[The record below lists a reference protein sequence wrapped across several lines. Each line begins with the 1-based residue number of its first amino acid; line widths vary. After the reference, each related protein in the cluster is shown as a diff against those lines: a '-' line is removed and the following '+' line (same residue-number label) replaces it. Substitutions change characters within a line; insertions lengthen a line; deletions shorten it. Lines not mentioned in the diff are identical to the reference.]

1 MRYIDDN
8 VVDYQNVAFWQSAV
22 TLGGASADTDDA
34 MTSDYKNN
42 KVFGE
47 MPVGQLLVVV
57 HEEGTVLGWR
67 AWDMVDVSQPLVHYF
82 AGGGEDTNICGA
94 STDSKTTLTQNAY
107 VPMTLRTF
115 DADRGTLIAQEPLVY
130 QSDCQLF
137 ANIDSANTQDYNR
150 LSCNAHPDLDQTGN
164 FGWGLGTLYDATHDA
179 SGNSQLAYCPTTT
192 IRPLCDGQLHTD
204 ANNWGSATGSKLGG
218 MIGEDTNCNGNC
230 PWTVESG
237 KAYDYAIYVRSS
249 NETITYDSCEDSMEK
264 GADSGAYLLSTGDW
278 VYCDNDHSLGGWT
291 LALNIDTSDG
301 NVVDYQNYD
310 FWESATQLGGAKDY
324 PIHPFEHDY
333 KNVDVFADFEAT
345 EIMVVLH
352 TEGEEVLG
360 YRTWELYTAKQP
372 LAEYVRR
379 RACGGRGCT
388 ACCSACVC
396 QPPHARAPAACEGW
410 SPQQASTHTNA
421 VCNVA
426 RHALAHPPRAHACLP
441 ACFILT
447 NVPGTST
454 RATTCAE
461 QAPTSARWSAPSS
474 TTSRRAFSTRG
485 SGTTSSRR
493 SR

>member
-249 NETITYDSCEDSMEK
+249 NATITYDSCEDSMGK

-388 ACCSACVC
+388 ACL
-396 QPPHARAPAACEGW
+396 P
-410 SPQQASTHTNA
+410 
-421 VCNVA
+421 
-426 RHALAHPPRAHACLP
+426 ACLP
-441 ACFILT
+441 SCLPCVVLFLC
-447 NVPGTST
+447 VCLPCSRTS
-454 RATTCAE
+454 CL
-461 QAPTSARWSAPSS
+461 
-474 TTSRRAFSTRG
+474 
-485 SGTTSSRR
+485 
-493 SR
+493 